1 MRPLGAVASASPI
14 VCCCD
19 TVTPF
24 RRVHTFRQLT
34 RRINAGNGPFQ
45 ECSHKHQEHGARPGR
60 AGADSP
66 RTPIWTRDSCP
77 AGASVANHLQD
88 RRLETVQQIHQ
99 PRADAFG
106 GHRVLHE
113 VVGTPGT
120 RRRGQAAGGWRPTGQ
135 AVAASSGPISR
146 LRLGSGLGAID
157 MTWTGPAPGRRRQ
170 TQARGAA
177 RQGGDDGGPSAAPRM
192 RRNTVAGQHAIFPK
206 KTRGTDDADHR
217 SPSPASCEQR
227 SRSRK
232 TSSFHLVRS
241 PGLHAARRTVEA

>member
-1 MRPLGAVASASPI
+1 M
-14 VCCCD
+14 
-19 TVTPF
+19 
-24 RRVHTFRQLT
+24 LT
-34 RRINAGNGPFQ
+34 QTSRART
-45 ECSHKHQEHGARPGR
+45 RPGR
-60 AGADSP
+60 AGAVRRARP
-66 RTPIWTRDSCP
+66 YGLATRAPPEQAWPIICRIAGWKPSSRSISRGPTRSAAIVCCTRSF
-77 AGASVANHLQD
+77 GA
-88 RRLETVQQIHQ
+88 
-99 PRADAFG
+99 
-106 GHRVLHE
+106 
-113 VVGTPGT
+113 PGT
-120 RRRGQAAGGWRPTGQ
+120 RRRGQAAGGWLPTGQ

-177 RQGGDDGGPSAAPRM
+177 HQGGDDGGPSAAPRM
-192 RRNTVAGQHAIFPK
+192 RRNTVAGQHVIFPK

-241 PGLHAARRTVEA
+241 PGLPAARRTVEA

>member
-60 AGADSP
+60 AGAVRRARP
-66 RTPIWTRDSCP
+66 YGLATRAPPEQAWPIICRI
-77 AGASVANHLQD
+77 
-88 RRLETVQQIHQ
+88 RLETVQQIHQ

-113 VVGTPGT
+113 VVGAPGT
-120 RRRGQAAGGWRPTGQ
+120 RRRGQAAGGWLPTGQ

-177 RQGGDDGGPSAAPRM
+177 HQGGDDGGPSAAPRM
-192 RRNTVAGQHAIFPK
+192 RRNTVAGQHVIFLK

-241 PGLHAARRTVEA
+241 PGLPAARRTVEA